1 MENKPNPPKMSY
13 QYSGYK
19 MVFFLEHHDRQNIE
33 DYYNLFWSHT
43 ATSGKLYW
51 VHDHRAYFWTNKESM
66 KRALASVFVG
76 RIMNLPFTERKRMFK
91 DESGAGQK
99 YAETLAGEA
108 FEKILRIAGAFSLRG
123 KGGSEYSVKNVSIES
138 YEL

>member
-1 MENKPNPPKMSY
+1 MDNKPEMSY

-19 MVFFLEHHDRQNIE
+19 MVFFLEHQDKQNIE

-51 VHDHRAYFWTNKESM
+51 VHDHRAYFWTSEESM

-76 RIMNLPFTERKRMFK
+76 RIMELPFAERKRMFK
-91 DESGAGQK
+91 DESGAGRK
-99 YAETLAGEA
+99 LAESLADEA

>member
-1 MENKPNPPKMSY
+1 MSY

-33 DYYNLFWSHT
+33 DYYNLFYSHT

-51 VHDHRAYFWTNKESM
+51 VHDHRAYFWTSEESM

-76 RIMNLPFTERKRMFK
+76 RIMELPFAERKRMFK
-91 DESGAGQK
+91 GESGAGQK
-99 YAETLAGEA
+99 YAESLADEA

-123 KGGSEYSVKNVSIES
+123 SGYHEYVVQGVSSERNVEN
-138 YEL
+138 